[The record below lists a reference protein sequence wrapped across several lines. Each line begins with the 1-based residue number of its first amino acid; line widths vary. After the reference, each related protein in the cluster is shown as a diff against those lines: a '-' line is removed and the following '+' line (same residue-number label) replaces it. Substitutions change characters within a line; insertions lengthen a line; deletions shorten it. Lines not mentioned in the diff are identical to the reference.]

1 MNRRP
6 YYNNSGSL
14 SDPDAPEI
22 PTAEEQDARDEAE
35 SRAVEA
41 AIEDRYDWENE

>member
-1 MNRRP
+1 MKRS
-6 YYNNSGSL
+6 YYNQSGSL

-22 PTAEEQDARDEAE
+22 STIEEQDLIDESE

-41 AIEDRYDWENE
+41 AIAANRGDE